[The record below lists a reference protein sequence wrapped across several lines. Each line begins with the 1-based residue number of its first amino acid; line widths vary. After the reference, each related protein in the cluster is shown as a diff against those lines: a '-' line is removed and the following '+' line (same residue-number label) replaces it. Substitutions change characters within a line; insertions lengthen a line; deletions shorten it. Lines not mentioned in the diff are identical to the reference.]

1 METLTISS
9 LRKQSYIAENTDHHD
24 EYKSEYFVFNIF
36 GVTYWAGVHTT
47 TVEPE
52 GQIFVMYER
61 HDYDF
66 QNLEDAVCFSLGG
79 SIVQEVADDYK
90 HYHKQDDNVY
100 NEEKFVELAHGI
112 INTLEYNLQITDKQ
126 ADKLKEG
133 AEEYAR
139 VWL

>member
-9 LRKQSYIAENTDHHD
+9 LRNQRYIAHNTDQLE
-24 EYKSEYFVFNIF
+24 EYKSDYFAFNIF

-47 TVEPE
+47 TVDPE
-52 GQIFVMYER
+52 SQIFVMYEGW
-61 HDYDF
+61 DYNF
-66 QNLEDAVCFSLGG
+66 KNLEDAICFSLGG
-79 SIVQEVADDYK
+79 SMVQQAADDYD
-90 HYHKQDDNVY
+90 QDDNVD
-100 NEEKFVELAHGI
+100 NEEKYVKLAYEI
-112 INTLEYNLQITDKQ
+112 IDTLEYNLQINDKQ

>member
-9 LRKQSYIAENTDHHD
+9 LSKQSYIAENTDHHD

-47 TVEPE
+47 TVEPD

-61 HDYDF
+61 HEYDF

-79 SIVQEVADDYK
+79 AIVQGVADDYK
-90 HYHKQDDNVY
+90 QYHKKAAYIYD
-100 NEEKFVELAHGI
+100 EEKYIELADEI
-112 INTLEYNLQITDKQ
+112 IDTLHYNLQITDKQ